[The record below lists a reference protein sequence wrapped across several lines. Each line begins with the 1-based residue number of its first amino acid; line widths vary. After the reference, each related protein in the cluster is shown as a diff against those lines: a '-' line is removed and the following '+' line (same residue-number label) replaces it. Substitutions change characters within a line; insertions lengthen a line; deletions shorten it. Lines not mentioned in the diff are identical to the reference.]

1 MKRVLL
7 NNDAANTINTL
18 RRGIGAYEFAK
29 KKIAD
34 AQSGIAH
41 FIQFLR
47 DNDEDA
53 QFVDILLSAMALIA
67 EYNELVDSLE
77 SFSDHHWPKY
87 ELMEKDIIDPLEEGE
102 YIPSDNDIEAIE
114 KILDDEN
121 AKIPAGLEIGNMTM
135 KELSE
140 LSGLTISHF
149 KSMVNDVRNSMQL
162 KGNEK

>member
-7 NNDAANTINTL
+7 NNDAAKTINTL
-18 RRGIGAYEFAK
+18 RSGIGEYEFAK

-53 QFVDILLSAMALIA
+53 QFVDMLLSAMALIA
-67 EYNELVDSLE
+67 EYNELVDLLE
-77 SFSDHHWPKY
+77 SCSDHHWPKY

-102 YIPSDNDIEAIE
+102 YMPSDNDIEAIE
-114 KILDDEN
+114 KILDD
-121 AKIPAGLEIGNMTM
+121 KKVSIPFALEINEMTM
-135 KELSE
+135 RELAELVGFDIGNFKKIVDETRNKLIRKE
-140 LSGLTISHF
+140 F
-149 KSMVNDVRNSMQL
+149 
-162 KGNEK
+162 